1 MAQLVSLSGKVSQIS
16 PNDRELAQHYFSGE
30 PAPDDRKLT
39 FLVDNQ
45 PAAYRGHPVVG
56 DGDLVTIA
64 GLQSGGV
71 VNALAIRNRSTGVDY
86 GGASPLLYGLC
97 IVSTIVGLFTLVFT
111 GLGLVILAAAVYLG
125 TRVRL
130 SSRALS
136 MVRGITSFTRSSP
149 SRP

>member
-30 PAPDDRKLT
+30 PAPDDRQLT

-45 PAAYRGHPVVG
+45 RAAYRGHPVVG
-56 DGDLVTIA
+56 EGDLVTIA
-64 GLQSGGV
+64 GLQSDGV

-97 IVSTIVGLFTLVFT
+97 VVTAVAGLLLLVVSALGVLL
-111 GLGLVILAAAVYLG
+111 LGLAAYLG
-125 TRVRL
+125 SRVRQG
-130 SSRALS
+130 SRALS
-136 MVRGITSFTRSSP
+136 MVRTSSVTKSIP